1 MWGFLLIALAS
12 PLGAGESL
20 AIKVS
25 PAMALAPAT
34 LFVRAS
40 IEPHA
45 DNRSVEVVV
54 DSEEFYRSSQIQ
66 LEGENA
72 PRMTIFELRNLPRG
86 RYVLTTRLF
95 GPSGQIRSIVRYIV
109 NVVSP

>member
-34 LFVRAS
+34 LFVRAR

-45 DNRSVEVVV
+45 DNRSLEVVV
-54 DSEEFYRSSQIQ
+54 DSEEFYRSSQVQ
-66 LEGENA
+66 LEGDQA
-72 PRMTIFELRNLPRG
+72 PVMTLFELRNLPRG
-86 RYVLTTRLF
+86 RYVLTTKLF